1 MLSRDAI
8 LNKAPQFPREEV
20 QVPEW
25 GGSVMVRC
33 LSGAERDKLEVEW
46 ESTKRVNFRARL
58 VAYAACDDQG
68 KPLFLTNDIPSLG
81 QQPAS
86 ALSRICDVAF
96 KLNAFTKSDVEE
108 LEKNSGTDPS
118 AASNSALR
126 RVLA

>member
-1 MLSRDAI
+1 MLSRDSI
-8 LNKAPQFPREEV
+8 LNKPPQFPREEV
-20 QVPEW
+20 PVPEW

-46 ESTKRVNFRARL
+46 ESTRRVNFRARL
-58 VAYAACDDQG
+58 VAYATCDDQG
-68 KPLFLTNDIPSLG
+68 KPLFLPNDIPSLG

-96 KLNAFTKSDVEE
+96 RLNAFTRADVEE

-118 AASNSALR
+118 AASSSGSL